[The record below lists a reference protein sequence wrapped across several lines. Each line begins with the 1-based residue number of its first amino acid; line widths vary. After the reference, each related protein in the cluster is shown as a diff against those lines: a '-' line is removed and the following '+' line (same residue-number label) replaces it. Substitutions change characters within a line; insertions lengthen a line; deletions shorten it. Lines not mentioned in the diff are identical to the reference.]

1 MDRKIYISVILPLK
15 LEWEPCYWTDIG
27 DIAVGQRVRVLF
39 AGKEYTGTVS
49 ATGIEP
55 LVAPSKIQQVIS
67 IEGRMAKILPEEIRF
82 WRTLAG
88 YYMCTV
94 GEVYKSAYP
103 ARKICSEEILAKREE
118 VRMAREERMKTRLEE
133 KRVRL
138 NIRLEK
144 KLQLLDKCKNESRK
158 TAIIS
163 VAGELERQIRDVDMA
178 LQAISKA
185 RINAETDGTE
195 ETEETAPALTDGH
208 SDAVCGER
216 IVLSSLQRQAVD
228 RIRNA
233 FRHGKTVLL
242 HGVTGSGKTE
252 IYISLAAETLRKGR
266 NVLYLVPEK
275 AMERQLEER
284 LRRYFGTRL
293 LVFHSGETAAR
304 KAGTAER
311 IRSSADAGYI
321 VLGTRS
327 AVFLPHHNLGLVV
340 VDEEHDSSYKQ
351 DSPAPRYNGR
361 DAAIMLG
368 SLQLQNTDNAS
379 GKADRQPGCNVIL
392 GSATPSLESLY
403 NCRTGKFT
411 EVRLDSRYYG
421 DGGTEVEIIDTA
433 AERRKNGMKGTF
445 SIKLIGRIRTALAE
459 GGKVMLLRTRRGY
472 SPVLQCSE
480 CGYIPKCPGCN
491 VSLTYHKDSGRT
503 VCHHCG
509 YSILRPESCPECGGA
524 FKGLGAG
531 TQKIEEEVSGLFP
544 DARVARLDSDSARS
558 RSYVL
563 EILSKLSRGEIDIL
577 IGTQIV
583 TKGFDFGNIS
593 LVAVLQADTLLGIQ
607 DFRADERAM
616 QTLMQFKGR
625 CGRRGGRSLFV
636 IQTAQPGHPVYRMLT
651 DGENGNT
658 SEEYVS
664 GLLSEREE
672 FGYPPYTRIID
683 IIIRDRNEER
693 AGRMG
698 RLLAG
703 TLSDFNV
710 TGPYIPAE
718 GKLANEYI
726 RCIRITLDKDR
737 RLAGRK
743 IRLQEAISRFESCRN
758 YSGHITLNVD
768 PA

>member
-103 ARKICSEEILAKREE
+103 AGKICSEEILAKREE

-185 RINAETDGTE
+185 RINAETAGTE

-252 IYISLAAETLRKGR
+252 IYISLASETLSRGKD
-266 NVLYLVPEK
+266 VLYLVPEK
-275 AMERQLEER
+275 AMSRQLEER
-284 LRRYFGTRL
+284 LRRHFGDSL
-293 LVFHSGETAAR
+293 LTFHSGETASR
-304 KAGTAER
+304 KAVTADRLRTSNGE
-311 IRSSADAGYI
+311 SHI

-327 AVFLPHHNLGLVV
+327 AIFLPFHGLGLVV

-361 DAAIMLG
+361 DAAIMLAAIQREKPDG
-368 SLQLQNTDNAS
+368 GLDGNGHA
-379 GKADRQPGCNVIL
+379 GKCNVIL

-403 NCRTGKFT
+403 NCMSGKYA
-411 EVRLDSRYYG
+411 EVRLDSRYY
-421 DGGTEVEIIDTA
+421 DGGMTDVEIIDTI
-433 AERRKNGMKGTF
+433 AERKKRGMEGSF
-445 SIKLIGRIRTALAE
+445 SRKLIARINDTLSSGRQVL
-459 GGKVMLLRTRRGY
+459 LLRTRRGY
-472 SPVLQCSE
+472 STVLQCSE
-480 CGYIPKCPGCN
+480 CGFIPKCPRCN
-491 VSLTYHKDSGRT
+491 VSLTYHKDSGRV

-509 YSILRPESCPECGGA
+509 YAIAKPDSCPQCGGSL
-524 FKGLGAG
+524 KELGAG
-531 TQKIEEEVSGLFP
+531 TQKIEEEVAVLFP
-544 DARVARLDSDSARS
+544 SARTARLDSDSAQS
-558 RSYVL
+558 RSYASETVR
-563 EILSKLSRGEIDIL
+563 KFGKGEIDIL
-577 IGTQIV
+577 IGTQII
-583 TKGFDFGNIS
+583 TKGFDFGNLA
-593 LVAVLQADTLLGIQ
+593 LVAVLQADAMLGIQ
-607 DFRADERAM
+607 DFRADEKAV
-616 QTLMQFKGR
+616 QTLAQFKGR
-625 CGRRGGRSLFV
+625 CGRRGGKSLFV
-636 IQTAQPGHPVYRMLT
+636 IQTAQPEHPVYQVLAQ
-651 DGENGNT
+651 DGAGP
-658 SEEYVS
+658 VQDFIS
-664 GLLSEREE
+664 GLLSERAE
-672 FGYPPYTRIID
+672 FRYPPYTRIID
-683 IIIRDRNEER
+683 IIIKDRDEER
-693 AGRMG
+693 AERMCRALAI
-698 RLLAG
+698 RLEG
-703 TLSDFNV
+703 FDV
-710 TGPYIPAE
+710 TGPYTPAS
-718 GKLANEYI
+718 GKIADEFLK
-726 RCIRITLDKDR
+726 CLRITMPKDR
-737 RLAGRK
+737 TLADRK
-743 IRLQEAISRFESCRN
+743 AALKKTIENFETARN